1 MLQALNKIFWKNISF
16 PDEQQLRHWTVPVVG
31 GHVAGLTNF
40 GFDSAV
46 YRLPIVELGDL
57 SDSWLRTSS
66 RFVPGIRV

>member
-1 MLQALNKIFWKNISF
+1 
-16 PDEQQLRHWTVPVVG
+16 VG